1 MTVKIKYFNKIKKI
15 SSNIVLFVNE
25 KFKIND
31 LKRFISSEE
40 FNYINELLKT
50 SDIKKNMLVFEINS
64 KKKIVLISIKNDSKT
79 SDIENLGA
87 EFYRRVNY
95 GKNSDYFIISDTVI
109 GEHDNFLG
117 HFLHGLKLKSY

>member
-31 LKRFISSEE
+31 LKKYISSEE

-50 SDIKKNMLVFEINS
+50 SDIKKNMLVFKINS
-64 KKKIVLISIKNDSKT
+64 KKK
-79 SDIENLGA
+79 
-87 EFYRRVNY
+87 
-95 GKNSDYFIISDTVI
+95 
-109 GEHDNFLG
+109 
-117 HFLHGLKLKSY
+117 